1 MLPLDSDSWFAAG
14 ALLSPR
20 EEADLDFDDVQEA
33 DPGCEADAWE
43 PSSFRRLSCSLPLKE
58 DLDGLRELPSSSRLE
73 SGDVGTFSWGLLFS
87 APSVE

>member
-43 PSSFRRLSCSLPLKE
+43 PSSFRRLSGSLPLKE
-58 DLDGLRELPSSSRLE
+58 VLACSHTHLTAPKSRYAHLR
-73 SGDVGTFSWGLLFS
+73 
-87 APSVE
+87 